1 MKDFS
6 WDEKGFFLLILL
18 SALPHLFFHYSRG
31 LYEVALIALFIVLAP
46 AVLFWRRRPAV
57 SAAAVWAVLFAWS
70 LWVTSG
76 PVDFLDLVP
85 FVLCVPLVVY
95 GPARYADSLLFSVG
109 SLGLSLAW
117 GVLTPGV
124 LLGALAPGE
133 PVPDSLVTAVVLMQ
147 WVFSCGVFVMGHG
160 QRHQELR
167 RVELMKA
174 RGREDRLAMAREI
187 HDVLSRSLTVINVQ
201 ATAGASMRD
210 IDALARIRDISG
222 GALAEVRSLLA
233 SLRATGD
240 VVVAGTRSKDDLV
253 AAMRAVLT
261 GFEDVGLK
269 IDARFPAAPDS
280 ERLVR
285 IESALVQFIHYR
297 ILGEALTNVV
307 RHQGPDSHVLLVTEV
322 DFPEN
327 VLRIRIESWAGSQEF
342 SVAPGVGSGE
352 GLTGLRDRVHGIG
365 GTLSWW
371 ADGAGGS
378 RSEHF
383 VVEAV
388 MPVVMKPKQDA
399 SRWRPRMMKEK
410 CRGR

>member
-1 MKDFS
+1 M
-6 WDEKGFFLLILL
+6 
-18 SALPHLFFHYSRG
+18 
-31 LYEVALIALFIVLAP
+31 
-46 AVLFWRRRPAV
+46 
-57 SAAAVWAVLFAWS
+57 
-70 LWVTSG
+70 
-76 PVDFLDLVP
+76 
-85 FVLCVPLVVY
+85 
-95 GPARYADSLLFSVG
+95 
-109 SLGLSLAW
+109 
-117 GVLTPGV
+117 
-124 LLGALAPGE
+124 
-133 PVPDSLVTAVVLMQ
+133 
-147 WVFSCGVFVMGHG
+147 
-160 QRHQELR
+160 
-167 RVELMKA
+167 
-174 RGREDRLAMAREI
+174 
-187 HDVLSRSLTVINVQ
+187 INVQ